1 MTRDQAITFLKARGV
16 SAEQRR
22 WAMGDTIEVP
32 LGSAKIHAGIT
43 VYPDVLWLL
52 EDGVPLR
59 WYLVRIIQQRES
71 RTEFQSLEAACA
83 AALDLSKRAEPTT

>member
-1 MTRDQAITFLKARGV
+1 MTRDEAIAFLKAHGI
-16 SAEQRR
+16 SAEQRS

-32 LGSAKIHAGIT
+32 LGSAKIHTGIT
-43 VYPDVLWLL
+43 AYPDVLWLL

-83 AALDLSKRAEPTT
+83 AAADLAKHTEPAA